1 MKKIVIAML
10 LILPLII
17 VATVLVAT
25 NVISNEVYIAVEGV
39 SLNVDTSKTIE
50 IGVSE
55 ETFQLKATV
64 YPSGA
69 RNTNVIWSVE
79 GVQCFG
85 EEMAEPVTI
94 EDGLVSFYTYCT
106 FDAVVT
112 TEEGGKSARVNF
124 YVKCDTLNG
133 VSIDNGGHS
142 SVATGESQRYKAV
155 YDPLDAEV
163 GEVFWESSAPE
174 IAAVDANGIVTGIS
188 EGQAVITVRA
198 EEFTSSTTV
207 TVTPGITR
215 FGESFSVSAESFAI
229 SDIAPAGEVTVV
241 RGGTLEDGYFTFTSD
256 EAVLSINDTFVI
268 ISRCSPDD
276 IFIPN
281 KPLLSDEVLK
291 IGKLPLYLTAKYKDV
306 FRSDSPEVTF
316 ASSPDGV
323 VSVENGRVTA
333 IDKGTVRITASSGS
347 SSDYIDLEVVR
358 PVNYIRL
365 SNIDAD
371 DNKGIASETV
381 YGTSEYQNGELTNY
395 KVPLSIQYPSDADW
409 SDFTVTISDENFAV
423 FDGES
428 LSIIGEAPERKT
440 LTVTVTAHYSAFESM
455 DATTKRNFVFL
466 DGVNCVSYD
475 EVVKAADAGKNVMLA
490 GNVVAEGGEG
500 TVNLYEDFYGNGY
513 MLDAIKVAKAD
524 SFTPILAVNE
534 SGVTVSNVH
543 VRSDD
548 AVKINEANGLSGVA
562 VQIGNA
568 ESEFIEDVKIEY
580 SVLENCY
587 YGIYSE
593 RAEYLI
599 DGCIVRNTSN
609 FGIHVV
615 NNKNESGEYVYSNV
629 TVNNT
634 IMSNIVATAVGIST
648 MSEESDGS
656 ALRTQSTF
664 TQTGFLDIYNW
675 QDVTAMRMLDRE
687 LIPGNPGADEMIKR
701 IANSAIA
708 GEIKKDDY
716 AKLRVEKDGVIYV
729 NLGIVTAGAVHE
741 CTTVPTFEDERFITF
756 PIAVL
761 DSLNNITKPFGF
773 TMQPC
778 VLYLYDNTA
787 DITPDSAFAEDAATY
802 ARLRGE

>member
-1 MKKIVIAML
+1 
-10 LILPLII
+10 
-17 VATVLVAT
+17 
-25 NVISNEVYIAVEGV
+25 
-39 SLNVDTSKTIE
+39 
-50 IGVSE
+50 
-55 ETFQLKATV
+55 
-64 YPSGA
+64 
-69 RNTNVIWSVE
+69 
-79 GVQCFG
+79 
-85 EEMAEPVTI
+85 
-94 EDGLVSFYTYCT
+94 
-106 FDAVVT
+106 
-112 TEEGGKSARVNF
+112 
-124 YVKCDTLNG
+124 
-133 VSIDNGGHS
+133 
-142 SVATGESQRYKAV
+142 
-155 YDPLDAEV
+155 
-163 GEVFWESSAPE
+163 
-174 IAAVDANGIVTGIS
+174 
-188 EGQAVITVRA
+188 
-198 EEFTSSTTV
+198 
-207 TVTPGITR
+207 
-215 FGESFSVSAESFAI
+215 
-229 SDIAPAGEVTVV
+229 
-241 RGGTLEDGYFTFTSD
+241 
-256 EAVLSINDTFVI
+256 
-268 ISRCSPDD
+268 
-276 IFIPN
+276 
-281 KPLLSDEVLK
+281 
-291 IGKLPLYLTAKYKDV
+291 
-306 FRSDSPEVTF
+306 
-316 ASSPDGV
+316 
-323 VSVENGRVTA
+323 
-333 IDKGTVRITASSGS
+333 
-347 SSDYIDLEVVR
+347 
-358 PVNYIRL
+358 
-365 SNIDAD
+365 
-371 DNKGIASETV
+371 
-381 YGTSEYQNGELTNY
+381 
-395 KVPLSIQYPSDADW
+395 
-409 SDFTVTISDENFAV
+409 
-423 FDGES
+423 
-428 LSIIGEAPERKT
+428 
-440 LTVTVTAHYSAFESM
+440 
-455 DATTKRNFVFL
+455 
-466 DGVNCVSYD
+466 
-475 EVVKAADAGKNVMLA
+475 MLA

-500 TVNLYEDFYGNGY
+500 TVNLYGDFYGNGY

-562 VQIGNA
+562 VQIGDA

>member
-1 MKKIVIAML
+1 ML

-94 EDGLVSFYTYCT
+94 KDGLVSFYTYCT

-163 GEVFWESSAPE
+163 EEVFWESSAPE
-174 IAAVDANGIVTGIS
+174 IAEVDANGIVTGIK
-188 EGQAVITVRA
+188 EGQATITVQA
-198 EEFTSSTTV
+198 KEFTSSTTV
-207 TVTPGITR
+207 NVTAGITR
-215 FGESFSVSAESFAI
+215 FGESFSVSAESFAV

-256 EAVLSINDTFVI
+256 EAVLSINGTYVFVT
-268 ISRCSPDD
+268 RCGRDD
-276 IFIPN
+276 IVISN
-281 KPLLSDEVLK
+281 KLLLTEEELK
-291 IGKLPLYLTAKYKDV
+291 IGKLPLYLTAVYADA
-306 FRSDSPEVTF
+306 FRTDKPEVTF
-316 ASSPDGV
+316 TASPEDMVSITDGCV
-323 VSVENGRVTA
+323 TPLRNGKAV
-333 IDKGTVRITASSGS
+333 ITADSGLS
-347 SSDYIDLEVVR
+347 TDSLTLEIVR
-358 PVNYIRL
+358 PVTYIRL
-365 SNIDAD
+365 SDIDAD
-371 DNKGIASETV
+371 DKKGIASETV

-395 KVPLSIQYPSDADW
+395 EIPFSIQYPSGADW
-409 SDFTVTISDENFAV
+409 SDFIVTVSDEEFAV
-423 FDGES
+423 FDGNT
-428 LSIIGEAPERKT
+428 LTVIGDAPERKA
-440 LTVTVTAHYSAFESM
+440 LTVTVTARYSAFESM
-455 DATTKRNFVFL
+455 DAVTRRNFVFL
-466 DGVNCVSYD
+466 DGVNCDSYD
-475 EVVKAADAGKNVMLA
+475 EIVTAASEGHNVMLSEK
-490 GNVVAEGGEG
+490 V
-500 TVNLYEDFYGNGY
+500 TVPTGADTISLRSDFYGNGY
-513 MLDAIKVAKAD
+513 MLDAIKMTKEE
-524 SFTPILAVNE
+524 STTPVLEIE
-534 SGVTVSNVH
+534 KGGVTVSNAY
-543 VRSDD
+543 VRADN
-548 AVKINEANGLSGVA
+548 AVKINEANGLSGTA
-562 VQIGNA
+562 IKIGDA
-568 ESEFIEDVKIEY
+568 ESEFIEDVRIEY
-580 SVLENCY
+580 SILENCY

-593 RAEYLI
+593 RAEYEA
-599 DGCIVRNTSN
+599 DGCIIRNTSN

-648 MSEESDGS
+648 MSEESGGS

-729 NLGIVTAGAVHE
+729 NLGIVTAGAVYE

-787 DITPDSAFAEDAATY
+787 DITPDSTFTEDAATY
-802 ARLRGE
+802 SRLRGE

>member
-1 MKKIVIAML
+1 ML

-306 FRSDSPEVTF
+306 FRNDVPEITVT
-316 ASSPDGV
+316 ASPDSLV
-323 VSVENGRVTA
+323 A
-333 IDKGTVRITASSGS
+333 IVDGKIIPQNKGTVTITVDSGS
-347 SSDYIDLEVVR
+347 ATDYIILEIVR

-409 SDFTVTISDENFAV
+409 SDFNVTVSDENFAV
-423 FDGES
+423 FDGED

-440 LTVTVTAHYSAFESM
+440 LTVTVTAHY
-455 DATTKRNFVFL
+455 
-466 DGVNCVSYD
+466 

-500 TVNLYEDFYGNGY
+500 TINLYGDFYGNGY

-562 VQIGNA
+562 VQIGDA

-716 AKLRVEKDGVIYV
+716 AKLRVEKDGVSADFRGRKV
-729 NLGIVTAGAVHE
+729 HNL
-741 CTTVPTFEDERFITF
+741 
-756 PIAVL
+756 
-761 DSLNNITKPFGF
+761 
-773 TMQPC
+773 
-778 VLYLYDNTA
+778 
-787 DITPDSAFAEDAATY
+787 PDSGAGQSQQYNQTVRVYHAAVRIVSLRQY
-802 ARLRGE
+802 RRHHARQCFCRGRRNVCKIERRVIRR